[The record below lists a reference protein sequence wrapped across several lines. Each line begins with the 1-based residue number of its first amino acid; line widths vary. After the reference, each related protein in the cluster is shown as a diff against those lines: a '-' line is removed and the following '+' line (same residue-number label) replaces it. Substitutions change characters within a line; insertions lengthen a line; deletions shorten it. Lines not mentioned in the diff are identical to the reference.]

1 MKREKPTMHT
11 INGIRTVLNQL
22 LEELR
27 SPILIAS
34 LLLAFTPLH
43 AQPPAADLIVTNAKV
58 WTVDKARPEAQAV
71 AVLGERIVA
80 VGTDAEVS
88 TWRGPRSKVIDAKG
102 RRVLPGFN
110 DSHVHFSAGGQ
121 QLDRIYLKD
130 AATPEEFARR
140 IGEDVARTPPGEWIL
155 GGDWDHEMW
164 TPAELPTRHMIDP
177 VAPTT
182 PVFLSRYD
190 GHMAIVNSVALR
202 RAGITARTPD
212 PPGGTIVRDAQ
223 GHPTGALKDAAM
235 ELVARHIPPLTRERR
250 LRGIRRALE
259 HAASLGVTSVQEM
272 GTSFQEQ
279 GSESADFALY
289 AELAERGELTTRIY
303 AAPSLTE
310 WESLAKIGI
319 RRGYGPSHLR
329 LGALKGYSD
338 GSLGSTTAYFFE
350 PYDDD
355 PKTKG
360 LLAAGMRP
368 LPRVRGRMMKADE
381 AGLQLC
387 IHAIGDQAISIV
399 LDLFRDL
406 ALANGERDRRLRI
419 EHSQHIA
426 PKDFERYAA
435 QKVIASMQPYHAID
449 DGRWAEK
456 RIGAE
461 RLKGTYAFRTLLD
474 RGVRLA
480 FGTDWNVAPL
490 DPMQGLYAAV
500 TRATLDGKNPQ
511 GWVPEQKISLA
522 EAIEAYTLG
531 SAYAE
536 FQEKEKGSLTA
547 GKLADLVVLSDDI
560 FAMVP
565 EAIRNV
571 KVEATIVGGRVV
583 YQRSPAAA
591 EIQR

>member
-1 MKREKPTMHT
+1 MAGLFVAK
-11 INGIRTVLNQL
+11 
-22 LEELR
+22 
-27 SPILIAS
+27 
-34 LLLAFTPLH
+34 LH
-43 AQPPAADLIVTNAKV
+43 AQAPAADLIITNAKV
-58 WTVDKARPEAQAV
+58 WTVDKSRPEAQAV
-71 AVLGERIVA
+71 AILGERIVA
-80 VGTDAEVS
+80 VGTDAEVNA
-88 TWRGPRSKVIDAKG
+88 WRGSQTKVMDAKG

-110 DSHVHFSAGGQ
+110 DSHVHFSSGGQ
-121 QLDRIYLKD
+121 QLDRVNLKD
-130 AATPEEFARR
+130 ATSAEEFVRR
-140 IGEDVARTPPGEWIL
+140 IGEDVSRTPQGEWVL
-155 GGDWDHEMW
+155 GGNWDHEMW
-164 TPAELPTRHMIDP
+164 TPAELPTRHMLDP
-177 VAPTT
+177 VSPTA
-182 PVFLSRYD
+182 PVFLARYD

-202 RAGITARTPD
+202 RAGITAQTKD
-212 PPGGTIVRDAQ
+212 PAGGTIVRDTQ
-223 GHPTGALKDAAM
+223 GNPTGALKDAAM
-235 ELVARHIPPLTRERR
+235 DLVTKHIPPLTRERR

-272 GTSFQEQ
+272 YSTSVGDPE
-279 GSESADFALY
+279 ESFRELAAY
-289 AELAERGELTTRIY
+289 AELAETGELTTRIY
-303 AAPSLTE
+303 AAPALE
-310 WESLAKIGI
+310 KWENLSRMGL
-319 RRGYGPSHLR
+319 RRAFGSSYLR
-329 LGALKGYSD
+329 VGALKAYSD

-399 LDLFRDL
+399 LDLFRDV
-406 ALANGERDRRLRI
+406 ALGNGERDRRLRI

-426 PKDFERYAA
+426 PKDFERFAA

-480 FGTDWNVAPL
+480 FGTDWDVAPL

-522 EAIEAYTLG
+522 EAVEAYTMG

-536 FQEKEKGSLTA
+536 FQEQEKGSITA

-560 FAMVP
+560 FAIAP

-571 KVEATIVGGRVV
+571 KVDATIVGGRVV

-591 EIQR
+591 LAGR